1 MSKMR
6 DWLKGKKTYIAA
18 AIGILGAM
26 IAWSESEV
34 DTVGLLAAVWAA
46 IQAITIRAGIANGK

>member
-46 IQAITIRAGIANGK
+46 IQASPSRAGIANGK